1 MNYFEQ
7 RIRRIFLILA
17 FIADALTLIVTG
29 TEIAFP
35 VGRTF
40 PPSPIKSALVFC
52 ILIFTLLNI
61 FIRILRYKKEQKPLP
76 IFRFIL
82 EILIIIFIYQVFMY
96 EDRMIDDNGAR
107 SLVGPALSA
116 LIYLIEIAIFSI
128 PAVTRNLISN
138 MERNEKHKLT
148 TLQIN
153 EVNPEKNKNQLYGMI
168 KLDKKI
174 DLQVAS
180 KLLNSP
186 IQNVKGLIYEL
197 VGEGKLEGSFDGNM
211 FMIESDVN
219 DFLLELDSQFKNW
232 NENEEKKIGKK

>member
-7 RIRRIFLILA
+7 RIRKIFLILA
-17 FIADALTLIVTG
+17 FIPDAFTLIATG

-35 VGRTF
+35 VGRIF
-40 PPSPIKSALVFC
+40 PPSQIKLALAFC

-82 EILIIIFIYQVFMY
+82 EILIIILIYQVFMY
-96 EDRMIDDNGAR
+96 EDRMIDDNGTR
-107 SLVGPALSA
+107 SLVGPAFSA
-116 LIYLIEIAIFSI
+116 LIYLIEIVIFAN
-128 PAVTRNLISN
+128 PAFTKKVISN

-153 EVNPEKNKNQLYGMI
+153 EFNPEKNKNQLYGMI

-180 KLLNSP
+180 KLFNSP
-186 IQNVKGLIYEL
+186 IQDVKGLIYEL
-197 VGEGKLEGSFDGNM
+197 VGEGKLEGSFDGNL

-232 NENEEKKIGKK
+232 SENEETKNGKR